1 MRSDQARIIGPDAF
15 NISGREMLQDSALQ
29 RGLDGRHA
37 RTLNQAGLLN
47 GKATLLTSDESVAA
61 VKTFLQLSASL
72 EEVRGKQA
80 EDAAKKQQE
89 QAAAQLQKDGA
100 RQQKAADS
108 KAAVHASMVALLG
121 KPPSTTLRS
130 PMWSG

>member
-1 MRSDQARIIGPDAF
+1 M
-15 NISGREMLQDSALQ
+15 
-29 RGLDGRHA
+29 
-37 RTLNQAGLLN
+37 
-47 GKATLLTSDESVAA
+47 
-61 VKTFLQLSASL
+61 
-72 EEVRGKQA
+72 QA

-121 KPPSTTLRS
+121 NTASPPSTSRS